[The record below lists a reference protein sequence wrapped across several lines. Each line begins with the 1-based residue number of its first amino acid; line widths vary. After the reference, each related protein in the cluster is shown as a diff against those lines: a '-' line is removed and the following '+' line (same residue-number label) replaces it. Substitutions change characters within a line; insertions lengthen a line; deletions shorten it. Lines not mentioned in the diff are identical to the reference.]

1 MSRRNLT
8 RRFGSFTAVDRVS
21 FAIERGEIFG
31 FLGSNGSGKTTT
43 MKMPNRRA
51 APSEGE
57 ADACGKPVDAND
69 LSVRRR
75 VGFMSQSFSLY
86 GELTVRQNLRLHARL
101 FHLAADRADE
111 RIAQFM
117 IDVGL
122 VDYADTERVRCRS
135 VCGSVSLA
143 VGIVHRIPSC

>member
-1 MSRRNLT
+1 
-8 RRFGSFTAVDRVS
+8 
-21 FAIERGEIFG
+21 
-31 FLGSNGSGKTTT
+31 
-43 MKMPNRRA
+43 MKMLTGLL

-57 ADACGKPVDAND
+57 ADVCRKPVDAND
-69 LSVRRR
+69 LSVRQR

-111 RIAQFM
+111 RIAQLM

-122 VDYADTERVRCRS
+122 VDYADTEASSLPLGVRQRS
-135 VCGSVSLA
+135 RWPW
-143 VGIVHRIPSC
+143 IVHDPELLILDEPTSGVDRWRAMSSGVCSAISHAPVTSRSSSPRIS